1 MLLSP
6 YRVLDLTDERGQL
19 AGQMLAQ
26 LGAEVIAVEPPGG
39 SRSRTLAPFAHDV
52 VGPENS
58 LVHLAYNRGKKSV
71 ILDLASSETD
81 REAFR
86 MLVSGA
92 DVVLESGDP
101 GRMEALG
108 FGANTL
114 RSINPAVVSVSIS
127 AFGGDGPK
135 ASWAATDMTVWASS
149 GSQAVTGDEDR
160 APVPVGVPQAF
171 AHASAEAAGA
181 VIVALLERGTSGLGQ
196 HLDISAQQASAQA
209 TQCAILAAPNGA
221 STHGRISGGL
231 KLGSLHIRLLWPC
244 KDGFV
249 SISFLFGTALGV
261 FSRRLVEW
269 MFEEGYCDE
278 ATRSKDWIGYTTLLL
293 SGAEPISEYERIKD
307 IITTFCSTRTKAE
320 LLDAALARGLLIVPV
335 LDVNEVVESAQAA
348 SRDYFDDVDGVRYP
362 GQFGVLSAT
371 PRVRLGKAPVLGA
384 HTFDVLTEK
393 PRTVFVASTV
403 TEKSAPHRPTHDQA
417 ALEQPR
423 PDQPMSEKAVHEHS
437 PRGPA
442 LKGLKVLDLMWVMA
456 GPAGS
461 RVLADHGA
469 TVVRVE
475 STTRIETARTLQ
487 PFRNDVAG
495 PERSAL
501 FASLN
506 AGKLGIGIDISS
518 APGREVILDLVRWAD
533 VVLESFSPRAMR
545 NWGLDYESLR
555 AINPGIVMMSSCLFG
570 QSGPLSKLA
579 GYGTMASALT
589 GFTSVTGWPDRAP
602 CGPYGAYTDYISPR
616 FGNAM
621 LLAAIDHQRRTGEG
635 QYIDFAQA
643 EGALH
648 ALSPAILDYS
658 INGRIRARAGT
669 ADPNHHPHGVF
680 PGLAPVGEQRWIAIA
695 CENDAQ
701 RSALSAITGG
711 LDDASISAWTVG
723 RDVNS
728 ATELLQAVGIPSHP
742 VQNSPECLVDP
753 QLVHLEHFV
762 ELPHSEMD
770 TVTIEGSRVRFSA
783 TPALISSA
791 APTIGQHTYE
801 VLTTILGYDDDRFSD
816 LLVSGALE

>member
-26 LGAEVIAVEPPGG
+26 LGAEVIAIEPPGG
-39 SRSRTLAPFAHDV
+39 SRSRRLAPFAHDV
-52 VGPENS
+52 AGLDNS
-58 LVHLAYNRGKKSV
+58 LVHLAYNRGKRSIV
-71 ILDLASSETD
+71 LDLEGSELD
-81 REAFR
+81 RERFR
-86 MLVSGA
+86 NLIAGA
-92 DVVLESGDP
+92 DVVIESAEP
-101 GRMEALG
+101 GHMETLG
-108 FGANTL
+108 FGSNAL
-114 RSINPAVVSVSIS
+114 AVLNPAVVSVSIS

-135 ASWAATDMTVWASS
+135 ANWAATDMTVWASS

-181 VIVALLERGTSGLGQ
+181 AVVALLERGVSGLGQ

-209 TQCAILAAPNGA
+209 TQCAILSAPNCA

-231 KLGSLHIRLLWPC
+231 KLGALHIRLLWPC

-249 SISFLFGTALGV
+249 SISFLFGTAIGV

-278 ATRSKDWIGYTTLLL
+278 TTRNKDWIGYTGLLL
-293 SGAEPISEYERIKD
+293 SGQEPVSEYERVKD

-320 LLDAALARGLLIVPV
+320 LLEAALHRGLLIVPV

-348 SRDYFDDVDGVRYP
+348 ARDFFDDVDGVRYP
-362 GQFGVLSAT
+362 GQFGVLSSSV
-371 PRVRLGKAPVLGA
+371 RVRLGKAPSLGA
-384 HTFDVLTEK
+384 HTNEVLSEPSRK
-393 PRTVFVASTV
+393 RGPVATVFVDPV
-403 TEKSAPHRPTHDQA
+403 E
-417 ALEQPR
+417 
-423 PDQPMSEKAVHEHS
+423 
-437 PRGPA
+437 RGPA

-506 AGKLGIGIDISS
+506 AGKLGIGIDIGSG
-518 APGREVILDLVRWAD
+518 AGREVILDLVRWAD

-570 QSGPLSKLA
+570 QTGPLSTLA

-589 GFTSVTGWPDRAP
+589 GFTSLTGWPDRAP

-616 FGNAM
+616 FGNA
-621 LLAAIDHQRRTGEG
+621 LLFAAIDHQRRTGEG

-648 ALSPAILDYS
+648 ALAPAILDYS
-658 INGRIRARAGT
+658 INGRVQARSGT
-669 ADPNHHPHGVF
+669 SDPNHHPHGVF
-680 PGLAPVGEQRWIAIA
+680 PCSAAAGEQRWIALA
-695 CENDAQ
+695 CENDTQ
-701 RSALSAITGG
+701 RRALTVLVGG
-711 LDDASISAWTVG
+711 LDDASISKWTAAHQV
-723 RDVNS
+723 DS
-728 ATELLQAVGIPSHP
+728 AASTLQAVGVPAHP
-742 VQNSPECLVDP
+742 VQNSPECLIDP
-753 QLVHLEHFV
+753 QLLHLGHFI
-762 ELPHSEMD
+762 ELPHSEME

-783 TPALISSA
+783 TPAVVSAA

-801 VLTTILGYDDDRFSD
+801 VLTEFLGYSDDRFSE